1 MYLKSVYTIQQKSN
15 KYKMFLGISSIF
27 LVTNNSISLIKFKLY
42 WIYIIVPRQYYKI
55 ITLKNSVYVRV
66 VIIISQIC
74 LQYC

>member
-27 LVTNNSISLIKFKLY
+27 LVTNNSISLITFKLY